1 MRRTNIPSFNP
12 ALGKGFLLRQSQH
25 VADLPAEKLLV
36 RSAHPEPSLA
46 SALQF
51 EAAKQLGIRSN
62 NDGRKTHCYRAH
74 AHGEV
79 EPGPD
84 EKTSRNGNGD
94 QVIRCRP
101 DEILDH
107 LPVGRA

>member
-1 MRRTNIPSFNP
+1 M
-12 ALGKGFLLRQSQH
+12 LRQSQH
-25 VADLPAEKLLV
+25 VADLPGEKLLV
-36 RSAHPEPSLA
+36 RSADPQPSLA

-51 EAAKQLGIRSN
+51 EAAKQLGICSN

-74 AHGEV
+74 ALQEDDP
-79 EPGPD
+79 ESRPD

-94 QVIRCRP
+94 EVIRCRP